1 VGETSTI
8 AIDRMI
14 HTDLDQVLAI
24 EKASFT
30 MPWSRNLFLSEFRN
44 APVSLM
50 LVARS
55 SLMPQTIIGYIV
67 CWIVADELHIL
78 DLATE
83 PARRR
88 NGIARHLVLAAL
100 RYGYDRNV
108 RRAFLEVR
116 SSNDAALNLY
126 EGLGFIRSIVR
137 KDYYDLPIEDAV
149 VMALEQEGL
158 QRLVQHDAEPGQNIK
173 HQQIS

>member
-1 VGETSTI
+1 MRKE
-8 AIDRMI
+8 
-14 HTDLDQVLAI
+14 DLDQVLVI
-24 EKASFT
+24 EQISFT

-55 SLMPQTIIGYIV
+55 TSEPEAIIGYIV

-78 DLATE
+78 NLATE

-88 NGIARHLVLAAL
+88 KGTARLLVLAAL
-100 RYGYDRNV
+100 KYGFERNV

-116 SSNDAALNLY
+116 ASNEAALNLY
-126 EGLGFIRSIVR
+126 EGFGFVRSMVR
-137 KDYYDLPIEDAV
+137 RGYYDLPVEDAV
-149 VMALEQEGL
+149 VMSLEQDGL
-158 QRLVQHDAEPGQNIK
+158 QKLVRQDTEGGTNK
-173 HQQIS
+173 

>member
-1 VGETSTI
+1 MGETSTI
-8 AIDRMI
+8 SIDRM
-14 HTDLDQVLAI
+14 TKEDLDQVLAI
-24 EKASFT
+24 EQASFT

-55 SLMPQTIIGYIV
+55 TLEPQAIIGYIV

-78 DLATE
+78 NLATE

-88 NGIARHLVLAAL
+88 KEIARHLVLAAL
-100 RYGYDRNV
+100 KYGCERNV

-116 SSNDAALNLY
+116 TSNEAALNLY
-126 EGLGFIRSIVR
+126 EGLGFVRSIVR
-137 KDYYDLPIEDAV
+137 KGYYDLPVEDAV
-149 VMALEQEGL
+149 VMSLEHDGIQK
-158 QRLVQHDAEPGQNIK
+158 LVQHDADGGPGK
-173 HQQIS
+173 

>member
-1 VGETSTI
+1 
-8 AIDRMI
+8 MI
-14 HTDLDQVLAI
+14 KEDLDQVLAI
-24 EKASFT
+24 EQISFS

-55 SLMPQTIIGYIV
+55 SPEPETIIGYIV

-78 DLATE
+78 NLATE

-88 NGIARHLVLAAL
+88 KGIARLLVMAAL
-100 RYGYDRNV
+100 KYGYEQNV

-116 SSNDAALNLY
+116 TSNEAALNLY
-126 EGLGFIRSIVR
+126 DGLGFVRLIVR
-137 KDYYDLPIEDAV
+137 KGYYDLPVEDAV
-149 VMALEQEGL
+149 VMSLEQDGF
-158 QRLVQHDAEPGQNIK
+158 QKIVQHEADGKPNK
-173 HQQIS
+173 